1 MIETVRKVFGI
12 IRVVTKV
19 TWVVWMLVL
28 LVLLLVI
35 VSKGIFGFEDRNT
48 PVEAI
53 VSEINK
59 VDGDYSVVVSYQY
72 QDEYYSDCILEMDY
86 LPDDMKVGENYTL
99 YVAPDKPYKPLFNYP
114 SWLEFLIF
122 FIPWLLLVLCIIFKA
137 YPRERKEK
145 IELPYGLK
153 NGNPKLK
160 EKGEPIKARVID
172 YGKSTEETDGV
183 VRVQYYVIVDYI
195 DSKRVLHKA
204 GTGYIGFNPTQY
216 IKDKNKEIIVYI
228 NPKRPS
234 KCYIDVE
241 EMYEYLQLNR
251 AYTYDTSN

>member
-1 MIETVRKVFGI
+1 MIEGVRNFFGK

-72 QDEYYSDCILEMDY
+72 QDEYYSDRILEMDY

-99 YVAPDKPYKPLFNYP
+99 YVAPDKPYKPIFNYP
-114 SWLEFLIF
+114 SWLAFLIF

-145 IELPYGLK
+145 IEQPYGLK

-160 EKGEPIKARVID
+160 ETGEPIKARVID
-172 YGKSTEETDGV
+172 YGKSTEATFG

-195 DSKRVLHKA
+195 DSKGIVHKA
-204 GTGYIGFNPTQY
+204 GTGYIDFNPARY
-216 IKDKNKEIIVYI
+216 IQDKNKEIIVYI
-228 NPKRPS
+228 NPKRPQ
-234 KCYIDVE
+234 KCYIDTE
-241 EMYEYLQLNR
+241 EIRHYVRYN
-251 AYTYDTSN
+251 TYAG

>member
-1 MIETVRKVFGI
+1 MIETVRKVFGK

-99 YVAPDKPYKPLFNYP
+99 YVAPDKPYKPIFNYP
-114 SWLEFLIF
+114 SWLAFLIF

-172 YGKSTEETDGV
+172 YGKTTEETDGV

-204 GTGYIGFNPTQY
+204 GTGYIDFNPTQY

>member
-1 MIETVRKVFGI
+1 MIETVRKATGTVA
-12 IRVVTKV
+12 
-19 TWVVWMLVL
+19 LVL
-28 LVLLLVI
+28 QIVCDALVFLLLGFLLYVALDGR
-35 VSKGIFGFEDRNT
+35 GIDDSHMAVTARVGEIKPT
-48 PVEAI
+48 PH
-53 VSEINK
+53 
-59 VDGDYSVVVSYQY
+59 GYSIVVSYHY
-72 QDEYYSDCILEMDY
+72 QDKYYSDRILEMDN
-86 LPDDMKVGENYTL
+86 LPDDMKEGEDYTL
-99 YVAPDKPYKPLFNYP
+99 YIDPEDPRKPKIKHDFWDWFPKFIVL
-114 SWLEFLIF
+114 WLIAAAVLI
-122 FIPWLLLVLCIIFKA
+122 IPIFYRYSQSK
-137 YPRERKEK
+137 KEQ
-145 IELPYGLK
+145 PYGLK

-160 EKGEPIKARVID
+160 EKGEPVKARVID

-241 EMYEYLQLNR
+241 EMYEYLQFNR

>member
-1 MIETVRKVFGI
+1 MIEGVRKATGTVG
-12 IRVVTKV
+12 
-19 TWVVWMLVL
+19 LVL
-28 LVLLLVI
+28 KIVCDALAFFLLGFLLYAALDGRGIEDSHMAVTARIGEIYPTPDGYSI
-35 VSKGIFGFEDRNT
+35 VTS
-48 PVEAI
+48 
-53 VSEINK
+53 
-59 VDGDYSVVVSYQY
+59 YSYQN
-72 QDEYYSDCILEMDY
+72 EYYLHVRFHVDK
-86 LPDDMKVGENYTL
+86 LPDGMKEGEDYTL
-99 YVAPDKPYKPLFNYP
+99 YIDPEDPRKPKVKNDFWDWFPKFIVLWLIAAAVLIYP
-114 SWLEFLIF
+114 IF
-122 FIPWLLLVLCIIFKA
+122 YRYSQSK
-137 YPRERKEK
+137 K
-145 IELPYGLK
+145 ELPYGLK

-160 EKGEPIKARVID
+160 EKGEPVKARVID

-241 EMYEYLQLNR
+241 EMYEYLQFNR
-251 AYTYDTSN
+251 TYTYDTSY